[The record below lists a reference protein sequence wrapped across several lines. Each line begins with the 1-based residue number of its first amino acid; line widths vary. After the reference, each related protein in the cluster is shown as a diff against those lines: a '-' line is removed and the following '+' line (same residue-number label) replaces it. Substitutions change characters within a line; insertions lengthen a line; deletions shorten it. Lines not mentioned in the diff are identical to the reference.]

1 MHFRK
6 QNNTQRPFW
15 FDIVQTRPI
24 KSKTAHIIFE
34 AHFLLFQTNL
44 KLVQSSIVIAS
55 GFFYVWLF
63 LKGDEIKANRY
74 IKTNLNLFQIWWNQA
89 KNVCILFTIAYPNLY
104 KEWCNH
110 TNLPHQIFQI
120 KDVIVLYCP
129 LNLHYLLLQGVQ
141 ISVIY
146 NMYLLIL

>member
-24 KSKTAHIIFE
+24 KSKTAHIFFE

-63 LKGDEIKANRY
+63 LKGDEIKANQYIKTNLKMVQSSIVIVSVFFNVWLFLKGDEIKANQY

-89 KNVCILFTIAYPNLY
+89 NNVCILFTQRPSRDTFIRP
-104 KEWCNH
+104 
-110 TNLPHQIFQI
+110 
-120 KDVIVLYCP
+120 
-129 LNLHYLLLQGVQ
+129 
-141 ISVIY
+141 S
-146 NMYLLIL
+146 MYYRLI